1 MVFLCRKYVLCDLFM
16 RIVPKSCLLYFSL
29 FVFGLTEI
37 QAQENYKIRVA
48 GQDSTFVDAISLD
61 EVELFS
67 LPKLKSREEWYRYY
81 VTRRRVLKVYPYA
94 EMAANRLDSLDNR
107 LNQIRRKS
115 KKRAYTRK
123 LEKFLAEELTADLK
137 ELTRSEGRILIR
149 LVYRQ
154 TGISA
159 FDVVKEYRNGLR
171 AFVYQTTARLFDM
184 SLKRVYDTYEEY
196 EDYLIE
202 NILQIAFSQG
212 VINTQKAAI
221 SIDYQKCYEKWSLA
235 KKD

>member
-1 MVFLCRKYVLCDLFM
+1 MLFLCRIYVLCDLFM
-16 RIVPKSCLLYFSL
+16 RIVPKSCLLYFL
-29 FVFGLTEI
+29 FFMFCLIEV

-48 GQDSTFVDAISLD
+48 GEDSTFVDAISLD

-67 LPKLKSREEWYRYY
+67 LPKFKSRKEWYRYY

-171 AFVYQTTARLFDM
+171 AFIYQTTARLFDM
-184 SLKRVYDTYEEY
+184 SLKRVYDPYEEY

>member
-67 LPKLKSREEWYRYY
+67 LPKFKSREEWYRYY

-184 SLKRVYDTYEEY
+184 SLKRVYDPYEEY

-235 KKD
+235 KTD

>member
-1 MVFLCRKYVLCDLFM
+1 MVFFCRKYVMCDLSI
-16 RIVPKSCLLYFSL
+16 RVVSKSCLLFFLFSS
-29 FVFGLTEI
+29 FGFTQLV
-37 QAQENYKIRVA
+37 AQEDYKIRIA
-48 GQDSTFVDAISLD
+48 GQDSTFVDAISLE

-67 LPKLKSREEWYRYY
+67 QPNFKSREEWYRYY
-81 VTRRRVLKVYPYA
+81 VIRKRLLKVYPYA

-107 LNQIRRKS
+107 LNQINRKS
-115 KKRAYTRK
+115 KRKAYTRK

-137 ELTRSEGRILIR
+137 KLTRSEGKILIR

-159 FDVVKEYRNGLR
+159 FSVVKEYRNGLR

-184 SLKRVYDTYEEY
+184 SLKRIYDPYEEY

-212 VINTQKAAI
+212 VINSQKAAI
-221 SIDYQKCYEKWSLA
+221 SIDYEKCYGKWSLT